1 MELNEH
7 PILAAIPTEYRRK
20 VGIARQAFNDG
31 EILLQAGQQMEA
43 VYFILKGEVRLVHRD
58 PTLAVRTVVDAASP
72 GEAVV
77 LPTDPTDRVARFEAV
92 AVGPVETA
100 VVSIDDF
107 SALLGQCV
115 ELVRVVATTT
125 AARVRVLEDRLNAGH
140 RIDASRVL
148 LDDQLVGRLT
158 PQYIWNKKVLP
169 AAIHAGTVTVGVVG
183 TDTAGIEVD
192 MKRILGA
199 NRVVLFRVGP
209 KEFEKI
215 YRESIQSRMQT
226 AAAEDEAAWFRPV
239 RAKEYAVQVDSVQD
253 TAVESARKESE
264 LDGAGIV
271 MLTNKILGEA
281 LDLEASDI
289 HFEPYAGGMDIRY
302 RIDGELVKRP
312 EKIGPSY
319 LQAVLSRLKVIS
331 GLDIAEKRKPQ
342 DGRLSV
348 TCQGKTVD
356 VRVSSVPT
364 RHGEKIVLRILDP
377 STMLI
382 ELESLV
388 ASRDVLS
395 GIERMVKQPYGL
407 ILVGGPTGSGKT
419 TTVYSMLL
427 RKMKE
432 AVNIMTVEDPIEYSL
447 RGITQVQRNLHVGLD
462 FSSAVRAF
470 LRQDPDVIIVGETRD
485 PETAKAA
492 LEAGLTGHLVIST
505 IHANNVFSTIY
516 RLKEMGM
523 EAFVVASSMVGVL
536 SQRLVRRVCSRC
548 AQTVQYHRSLVDP
561 LGLRGLRPPSGD
573 YYHLRKGTGCPSCNF
588 KGYKG
593 RVALFEMLQV
603 TDELRPLLATEVPF
617 KELEKLA
624 AGAGAYFSMKTF
636 ATLLLQSGLTTP
648 EELSRVLF
656 ADGAGTPMA

>member
-1 MELNEH
+1 MELTEH
-7 PILAAIPTEYRRK
+7 PMLAAIPQEHRRRI
-20 VGIARQAFNDG
+20 GIARQAFTDG
-31 EILLQAGQQMEA
+31 TVLLGAGQHMDS
-43 VYFILKGEVRLVHRD
+43 VFFVLKGEVRLVHRD
-58 PTLAVRTVVDAASP
+58 PQLGTRSIVDVASP
-72 GEAVV
+72 GEAVT
-77 LPTDPTDRVARFEAV
+77 LPTDATDRVSRFEAV
-92 AVGPVETA
+92 APGAVETA
-100 VVSIDDF
+100 VLSIEDYAGLLSTCLDVVRLVAS
-107 SALLGQCV
+107 SA
-115 ELVRVVATTT
+115 
-125 AARVRVLEDRLNAGH
+125 AARLRLLEDRLNSTL
-140 RIDASRVL
+140 RIDPGRL
-148 LDDQLVGRLT
+148 ILDDRLIERLT
-158 PQYIWNKKVLP
+158 PQYIWSKKVLP
-169 AAIHAGTVTVGVVG
+169 AAMHAGTVTVGVVSS
-183 TDTAGIEVD
+183 DTAGIDAD

-199 NRVVLFRVGP
+199 THVVLFRIGA

-215 YRESIQSRMQT
+215 YRDSVQSRIQVSST
-226 AAAEDEAAWFRPV
+226 DDEASWFRAV
-239 RAKEYAVQVDSVQD
+239 RGKEYAVQMDAIHD
-253 TAVESARKESE
+253 TAVESARKETE
-264 LDGAGIV
+264 LDGAGVV

-289 HFEPYAGGMDIRY
+289 HFEPYTGGMDIRY
-302 RIDGELVKRP
+302 RIDGELLRRP
-312 EKIGPSY
+312 EKVGVSY
-319 LQAVLSRLKVIS
+319 LQAVLSRLKVVS

-342 DGRLSV
+342 DGRMTVS
-348 TCQGKTVD
+348 CQGKVVD

-382 ELESLV
+382 ELDSLV
-388 ASRDVLS
+388 SSREVLA
-395 GIERMVKQPYGL
+395 GIERMVRQPYGL

-419 TTVYSMLL
+419 TTIYSMLL

-447 RGITQVQRNLHVGLD
+447 RGITQVQRNIHVGLD

-536 SQRLVRRVCSRC
+536 SQRLVRRICSRC

-561 LGLRGLRPPSGD
+561 LGLRGLKPASGD
-573 YYHLRKGTGCPSCNF
+573 YYHLRKGTGCPACNF

-603 TDELRPLLATEVPF
+603 TDELRPLLASEVPF
-617 KELEKLA
+617 KELEKIAA
-624 AGAGAYFSMKTF
+624 AGGAYVNMRQF
-636 ATLLLQSGLTTP
+636 AALLLQSGLTTP

-656 ADGAGTPMA
+656 AEGAAQA

>member
-1 MELNEH
+1 MELSEH
-7 PILAAIPTEYRRK
+7 PILAAIPPEHRRT
-20 VGIARQAFNDG
+20 VGIARQSFPEGD
-31 EILLQAGQQMEA
+31 ILLHAGQHMEA
-43 VYFILKGEVRLVHRD
+43 VYFVLKGEVRLVHRD
-58 PTLAVRTVVDAASP
+58 PSLGTRSVVETASP

-77 LPTDPTDRVARFEAV
+77 LPTDVTDRVSRFEAV
-92 AVGPVETA
+92 AATPLDAA
-100 VVSIDDF
+100 VIAIDDF
-107 SALLGQCV
+107 AGLLSRCI
-115 ELVRVVATTT
+115 ELVRVVVATT
-125 AARVRVLEDRLNAGH
+125 AARLRVLEDRFNAGP
-140 RIDASRVL
+140 RIDASRLL
-148 LDDQLVGRLT
+148 LDDHLIERLT

-169 AAIHAGTVTVGVVG
+169 AAVHAGTVTVGVVG
-183 TDTAGIEVD
+183 TDTAGIEAD

-199 NRVVLFRVGP
+199 TRVVLFRIGP

-215 YRESIQSRMQT
+215 YRESIQSRIQT

-239 RAKEYAVQVDSVQD
+239 RAKEYAVQVDAVSD
-253 TAVESARKESE
+253 TPVESARKETE
-264 LDGAGIV
+264 LDGTGVV

-289 HFEPYAGGMDIRY
+289 HFEPHSGGMDIRY
-302 RIDGELVKRP
+302 RIDGELVRRP
-312 EKIGPSY
+312 EKVGPSY
-319 LQAVLSRLKVIS
+319 LQAVLSRIKVIS

-382 ELESLV
+382 ELDSLV
-388 ASRDVLS
+388 ASREVLA
-395 GIERMVKQPYGL
+395 GIERMVRQPYGL

-427 RKMKE
+427 RKMKDP
-432 AVNIMTVEDPIEYSL
+432 VNIMTVEDPIEYSL

-536 SQRLVRRVCSRC
+536 SQRLVRRICSRC
-548 AQTVQYHRSLVDP
+548 TQTVQYHRSLVDP
-561 LGLRGLRPPSGD
+561 LGLRGLRPPSGV

-603 TDELRPLLATEVPF
+603 TDELRPLLASEVPF
-617 KELEKLA
+617 KELEVLA
-624 AGAGAYFSMKTF
+624 ANAGTYIPMKQF

-656 ADGAGTPMA
+656 ADGTGGATA